1 MQKIKKFNSINKK
14 IISTILS
21 LLIILSFSS
30 CKKSDSQH
38 IDEYP
43 VTVSG
48 VTIQKS
54 PEKVVV
60 LSDSLADIILALEL
74 ENKLI
79 ARTDECTQE
88 KLATLPS
95 IGSIQ
100 NIDLNKISSYSPDLI
115 LTDKTI
121 ENNLLEKLQTLN
133 IPVICLEPATKRE
146 SFITLYQDLGSI
158 LAGAQTGKTLGEN
171 TANNILMTLDDI
183 NRIIPK
189 KGVVTTACYFY
200 DSNKKIASGD
210 TLASMLLELSGA
222 TNIAKGSTNFNIDTT
237 ALKISNPNFIFCAE
251 NTKNDLL
258 ADSTIASL
266 QAAQNGNTF
275 EMDKS
280 LMTRQGHTV
289 VDAVTFMASKMY
301 PEIATSNSSKS
312 DNNETSSK
320 QENTSQAESNST
332 ESISEKTYENIQI
345 SNGDVSDDVLKV
357 ETRLDELNFMPTK
370 PDNVFNEYTVRAI
383 TDFQYIN
390 GLNATGEANK
400 ETLELLFS
408 DHAKTREEPSRVK

>member
-30 CKKSDSQH
+30 CKKSDSKH

-189 KGVVTTACYFY
+189 KGVLTTACYFY

-332 ESISEKTYENIQI
+332 ESIAEKTYENIQI

-408 DHAKTREEPSRVK
+408 DHAKPREEPSRVK

>member
-30 CKKSDSQH
+30 CKKSDSKH

-115 LTDKTI
+115 LADKTI

-158 LAGAQTGKTLGEN
+158 LAGSQTGKTLGEN

-332 ESISEKTYENIQI
+332 ESIAEKTYENIQI

-357 ETRLDELNFMPTK
+357 ENRLDELNFMPTK